1 MNSLIWPE
9 IKLVPD
15 FMTVL
20 VTCKFDEDLIKNEV
34 AILQTTFSPIIN
46 LWELLVAMETGTLIQ
61 SAQKKKTY
69 AAFPTPIDAA
79 HKI

>member
-1 MNSLIWPE
+1 MNSPIWPE

-46 LWELLVAMETGTLIQ
+46 LWELLVAMEIGTLIQ
-61 SAQKKKTY
+61 STQKKPY
-69 AAFPTPIDAA
+69 ASFPTPIDAA